1 MKNHFLGRV
10 GRLYNSILIIMKVS
24 SILVLL
30 ASTALAGKPQTTP
43 CDDDKTATSTPQPQS
58 QGWGSPS
65 PSLSVQPH
73 SQWLS
78 SEAWQPS
85 TEGWSSHKSPT
96 TTPCES
102 NTVVPVSSP
111 AWSPVST
118 GLSSQPWIPT
128 TIASSAPAVPTGP
141 DVTTKTS
148 TYTTT
153 TCPGK
158 IQPYVFEMKH

>member
-1 MKNHFLGRV
+1 
-10 GRLYNSILIIMKVS
+10 MKVS
-24 SILVLL
+24 SIFVLL

-43 CDDDKTATSTPQPQS
+43 CDDDKTTSIPQPQS
-58 QGWGSPS
+58 TGWGDHTDTWSVPS

-73 SQWLS
+73 SQWPS

-85 TEGWSSHKSPT
+85 TEGSGHPT

-102 NTVVPVSSP
+102 NTVVPVTSP
-111 AWSPVST
+111 AGVPSST
-118 GLSSQPWIPT
+118 GVSSQPWTPT
-128 TIASSAPAVPTGP
+128 TIASSAPAT

-153 TCPGK
+153 TCPVLS
-158 IQPYVFEMKH
+158 QRSPLEPPPLS